1 MALTMQEITW
11 LIVFS
16 QQYEFV
22 YQLDGISSLRRVP
35 SDVNKV
41 TLQCI
46 LLEIVVNKKNC
57 NFFCHLGFSSKE
69 VIYLQVR

>member
-35 SDVNKV
+35 SDVNEV

-46 LLEIVVNKKNC
+46 LLEMQIENRSYFIEQC
-57 NFFCHLGFSSKE
+57 DIE
-69 VIYLQVR
+69 